1 MLLRSKRVLDGS
13 KPEPRIPYKK
23 MPPKRLMTTKS
34 IKVLKKSNVAK
45 ATIPKALREQVW
57 IKTMGHQFEGK
68 CPVTWCANQINVFN
82 FQSGHCIPESKGG
95 ATTIDNLV
103 PICDR
108 CNLSMSNQYTISE
121 WSATF
126 QGKPRTLFQ
135 RLCCCF
141 FQSNR

>member
-1 MLLRSKRVLDGS
+1 MILRSSRVLDGS
-13 KPEPRIPYKK
+13 KPEPRTPYKK
-23 MPPKRLMTTKS
+23 MPPKRLTTSKS
-34 IKVLKKSNVAK
+34 VKGFKHQTK

-57 IKTMGHQFEGK
+57 IKTMGCRFEGK

-108 CNLSMSNQYTISE
+108 CNASMSNQYTVDE
-121 WSATF
+121 WSTAF
-126 QGKPRTLFQ
+126 QGRSSRSFLQ